1 MSLIHIVAEG
11 ATQELG
17 FPTFVMG
24 AIAMGVFILLAFVTW
39 SFRDVA
45 NRHSHKSSDKQHH

>member
-1 MSLIHIVAEG
+1 MSTIQVLAEG
-11 ATQELG
+11 AAAEG
-17 FPTFVMG
+17 SFPTIITG

-45 NRHSHKSSDKQHH
+45 NRHSHKNSGKNHH